1 MATQSR
7 FTRFFKNLLLVLLII
22 IISVGATLYYSW
34 QQNSKPTWAQ
44 NWGKAGAHSGEAM
57 ASPSTPSLPVVTD
70 KPIFAALEPFTVT
83 LNEHGRS
90 RILYVGISLQVPD
103 DNSRKVIQE
112 FMPVVRDRVLHILAE
127 QIPSRIQTSEGRE
140 DLVRSLSQGLQTPYE
155 PSYVAPRVSNVLFT
169 AFVIQ

>member
-1 MATQSR
+1 
-7 FTRFFKNLLLVLLII
+7 
-22 IISVGATLYYSW
+22 
-34 QQNSKPTWAQ
+34 
-44 NWGKAGAHSGEAM
+44 M